1 MLNLPVL
8 LSYILHPAAVE
19 LRRAVF
25 TSGKSSTAAGLTAS
39 VVKVVM
45 GFFTIGPNMGIDGI
59 ATGQLEDSCRMGM
72 G

>member
-1 MLNLPVL
+1 
-8 LSYILHPAAVE
+8 VE